1 MRKWRRQVQRAGR
14 LGLAP
19 RPGRPATGAL
29 SHVKPVIRETL
40 RTLRETHPGWGPQ
53 TLRLELS
60 KALGCKVE
68 TLPSRARIA
77 AWLHEAQLTRGYQ
90 RPTTLEEPSAPRR
103 PTTPHEE
110 WELDAQGVQPVQG
123 VGAVTLIN
131 VADGYSRLKVESWG
145 CIGCRKP
152 ATADYQL
159 ACRRAFLRY
168 GHPQRISLDHDTVFY
183 DSTCASPFPS
193 RLHLWLLALG
203 IEVVF
208 YCSTPT
214 DRPCH
219 HRTHASTPYS
229 ISVGRPNF

>member
-1 MRKWRRQVQRAGR
+1 MTGQRRVTSLQVRLEIEARSAEGQADAQIAAALQWPVWTVRKWRRQVQRAGR

-90 RPTTLEEPSAPRR
+90 RPTTLEERLR
-103 PTTPHEE
+103 PGGQPHPMKSGN
-110 WELDAQGVQPVQG
+110 WMHK
-123 VGAVTLIN
+123 
-131 VADGYSRLKVESWG
+131 GYN
-145 CIGCRKP
+145 
-152 ATADYQL
+152 
-159 ACRRAFLRY
+159 
-168 GHPQRISLDHDTVFY
+168 
-183 DSTCASPFPS
+183 PS
-193 RLHLWLLALG
+193 RG
-203 IEVVF
+203 
-208 YCSTPT
+208 
-214 DRPCH
+214 
-219 HRTHASTPYS
+219 
-229 ISVGRPNF
+229 